1 MRGLLLYELY
11 LCLQEK
17 QRRGLNESIEI
28 NNNNEDESEICV
40 SFNDLF
46 SLNVI
51 IVLISEY
58 QK

>member
-51 IVLISEY
+51 IELISEY